1 MIWIKE
7 GIEMK
12 QIKIAP
18 SLLASDFSRLAE
30 EIKAVEKA
38 GADMLHIDVMDGRFV
53 PNITIGQPVVSS
65 IRQIT
70 KLPLDVHLMI
80 VEPMDHIKS
89 FIDAGADIITIHL
102 EACNHLHKAIAMI
115 RDAGKNAGISLNP
128 ATPAVMLKDIM
139 DDLYLVLI
147 MTVNPGFGGQKFI
160 HSMLHKIKELDD
172 MRQTADASLLIEV
185 DGGINAQNVSQVI
198 KAGADIVVAGTAI
211 FGSKDYKRTIQAMK
225 SLQV

>member
-1 MIWIKE
+1 
-7 GIEMK
+7 MK

-172 MRQTADASLLIEV
+172 MRQTADDSLLIEV
-185 DGGINAQNVSQVI
+185 DGGINAQNISQVI

-211 FGSKDYKRTIQAMK
+211 FGSKDYKHTIQAMK
-225 SLQV
+225 SLQA